1 MPEQAR
7 FEALVDAHL
16 PALYRYACWLSG
28 NADQAQDLVQE
39 TLLRAWRA
47 LDTLR
52 EAGAVKSWLT
62 CTLRREHARTFERKR
77 LETVDLDGVGD
88 SNKALWHEDRPEL
101 AEVRE
106 VMSTLDPQYSEPMVL
121 QVMMGYT
128 TKEIAEIMQISH
140 SAVLTRLHRARKQL
154 MEQLKVEQP
163 ATGACPLAEKE
174 TGQR

>member
-7 FEALVDAHL
+7 FEALVDEHL

-28 NADQAQDLVQE
+28 SADQAQDLVQE

-62 CTLRREHARTFERKR
+62 CTLRREYARTFERKR

-88 SNKALWHEDRPEL
+88 SNKALWHEDHPEL

-106 VMSTLDPQYSEPMVL
+106 VMSALDPQYSEPMVL
-121 QVMMGYT
+121 QVLMGYT
-128 TKEIAEIMQISH
+128 TKEIAQIMQIGH
-140 SAVLTRLHRARKQL
+140 SAVLTRLHRGRKQL
-154 MEQLKVEQP
+154 MDQLGVSET
-163 ATGACPLAEKE
+163 ATGTCPVVDKGME
-174 TGQR
+174 Q